1 MSNKVSVN
9 IYGKEYVVGGDR
21 PAEQIMRIA
30 AHVDLKMQQICG
42 EDYNGPTSSLAILAA
57 MNIAEEYYD
66 LSASVEELQ
75 RAKNKLQAD
84 GHHYEQLWEEAKK
97 SFVVYKEDSQAEIQ
111 ALNDQK
117 EELREKINEKDREI
131 EEIKKNQKL
140 VESEANRASEEAIS
154 QATKQYKDMEN
165 NFFDLQMENIQLKS
179 ELEKLRN
186 RLKWEHDD
194 SENDFGS

>member
-30 AHVDLKMQQICG
+30 AHVDLKMQQIGG
-42 EDYNGPTSSLAILAA
+42 EEYNGPMSSLAVLAA

-66 LSASVEELQ
+66 LSASVEEMQ

-117 EELREKINEKDREI
+117 EELREKINQKDREI
-131 EEIKKNQKL
+131 EEIRKNQKL
-140 VESEANRASEEAIS
+140 IESEAKRDSEEAIS

>member
-30 AHVDLKMQQICG
+30 AHVDLKMQQIGG

-117 EELREKINEKDREI
+117 EEL
-131 EEIKKNQKL
+131 
-140 VESEANRASEEAIS
+140 
-154 QATKQYKDMEN
+154 
-165 NFFDLQMENIQLKS
+165 
-179 ELEKLRN
+179 
-186 RLKWEHDD
+186 
-194 SENDFGS
+194 